1 MSASTHSVKASHH
14 TALSERKTH
23 HEERQAVAAAVAG
36 QWRAGGGS
44 GAEDDLAAEMAKRWL
59 QMMPVQLAI
68 AHHNP
73 QIVCGCTA
81 PNRPTATRN
90 VLIE

>member
-1 MSASTHSVKASHH
+1 
-14 TALSERKTH
+14 
-23 HEERQAVAAAVAG
+23 
-36 QWRAGGGS
+36 
-44 GAEDDLAAEMAKRWL
+44 MAKRWL